1 MRLFG
6 FLCSLIPASSFGN
19 ANFGCHVHSLHL
31 WLCLRDDRA
40 WSNLLGG
47 GKEAEGRTGYQ
58 LCDERNCADGKIH
71 LPRPKPDPDFLM
83 AEGPT

>member
-1 MRLFG
+1 MRLFA

-40 WSNLLGG
+40 LPYLLGG
-47 GKEAEGRTGYQ
+47 GNGDRGIFEPATNSAVRLIVPPEKVISRTEY
-58 LCDERNCADGKIH
+58 L
-71 LPRPKPDPDFLM
+71 KPGLSS
-83 AEGPT
+83 GI